1 MKFLILRVLTHSEL
15 GMFHEY
21 RRQGKEG
28 SKQRAFDFDGDVVDR
43 VFPAAQ
49 DTDRVEMNLRY
60 DTDLGVAEQTHFL
73 TRQGKNWRLEGNCPR
88 DRVYAFV
95 EPGCLFAMEVDAGTS
110 PATGS
115 WVVFSGASEIAR
127 TILDDG
133 ATSGLARAGMIALH
147 GDEGSRVQRL
157 LHAARPD
164 MFNAEL
170 GTKTNMTTTSN
181 RVGGGKHLPP
191 RPSRVAE
198 IMAGTGHTFVSAVA
212 DIVDNSISADATLV
226 EVTFSPPDSG
236 HGRWLTIADNGWGM
250 TEKELDEAMTLG
262 SDADSLRCNSR
273 SPSAA
278 RKRWKA

>member
-28 SKQRAFDFDGDVVDR
+28 SKQRAVNFDGDVVDR

-147 GDEGSRVQRL
+147 GDVGRFSELSILDR
-157 LHAARPD
+157 
-164 MFNAEL
+164 NEL
-170 GTKTNMTTTSN
+170 GLACRSLD
-181 RVGGGKHLPP
+181 VGDH
-191 RPSRVAE
+191 
-198 IMAGTGHTFVSAVA
+198 
-212 DIVDNSISADATLV
+212 
-226 EVTFSPPDSG
+226 
-236 HGRWLTIADNGWGM
+236 
-250 TEKELDEAMTLG
+250 
-262 SDADSLRCNSR
+262 DSLAYRDR
-273 SPSAA
+273 RAIA
-278 RKRWKA
+278 RRVHHDRNARRDRDGAHTVSVVHR